1 MTAMELSLME
11 RFADPV
17 LFEELSRSELIQGAL
32 ITTMM
37 GMGTTFVVLILLWG
51 VIALV
56 SSVIKKTENKGAAQP
71 QAAVQPPAQASVT
84 APAVTEPVTTA
95 IGTGS
100 ELVAVITA
108 AIAAME
114 GTASANNLIIR
125 KISRISGNST
135 AWSRAGSSEV
145 IDSRKF

>member
-1 MTAMELSLME
+1 MQRFSDPELIHG
-11 RFADPV
+11 
-17 LFEELSRSELIQGAL
+17 LSNSELMQGAL
-32 ITTMM
+32 ITSLM
-37 GMGTTFVVLILLWG
+37 GMGTTFVILVLLWG
-51 VIALV
+51 IIASISKVIQSTEKKAITLSQPSAPV
-56 SSVIKKTENKGAAQP
+56 ST
-71 QAAVQPPAQASVT
+71 ASVSAPKT
-84 APAVTEPVTTA
+84 AEPVA
-95 IGTGS
+95 IAATDAGS

-114 GTASANNLIIR
+114 GTTSTSGLIIR